1 MNPSPME
8 HERDHRGPPAEVEE
22 RSSTDPSPA
31 IPAPS
36 AAVPT
41 RGIEEHLVSL
51 LAPNSFEAE
60 QYRALR
66 AVLEQGRKAK
76 SLAVIAISS
85 PTAGDG
91 KTLTAINL
99 AGTLAQAPEAR
110 ILLVEGDLRR
120 PAVEEHLGL
129 NTERS
134 AGLVEA
140 ILDPGMTLERAVRR
154 LPLFNLWVLPAGR
167 CPASPYEVLKSP
179 RLGDLLQD
187 ARRRFDYVL
196 IDTPPIL
203 PVPDLRLITKWVD
216 GFLIVVS
223 AHRTPRRLLEE
234 ALYVADPGKVI
245 GLVFNNDDR
254 LLSRASGYYAYGR
267 PLNGAP
273 GHGGR
278 HAREG
283 RGES

>member
-1 MNPSPME
+1 ME
-8 HERDHRGPPAEVEE
+8 HERDRRPPPAEVEE
-22 RSSTDPSPA
+22 RSSTDPSAA
-31 IPAPS
+31 IPATS
-36 AAVPT
+36 AAGPT

-110 ILLVEGDLRR
+110 ILLVDGDLRR
-120 PAVEEHLGL
+120 PTVEEHLGL

-134 AGLVEA
+134 AGLVEL

-196 IDTPPIL
+196 IDSPPIV

-216 GFLIVVS
+216 GFLMVVA
-223 AHRTPRRLLEE
+223 AHKTPRRLLEE
-234 ALYVADPGKVI
+234 ALYVADPAKIV

-254 LLSRASGYYAYGR
+254 LLSRAYGYYAYGR
-267 PLNGAP
+267 PLNGAA
-273 GHGGR
+273 GHRGR
-278 HAREG
+278 RTTEG